1 MMNISTDTLV
11 VEITYYGDQE
21 ALFEDYKGGHDMT
34 RILIVDDAAF
44 MRMRCSKLL
53 GEKGYEVVEAA
64 NGAEALEKY
73 KESKPDAVL
82 LDITMPKMD
91 GIITLQEIIKI
102 DPHAR
107 VAMVTAMGQRTMVMS
122 ALKAGARDF
131 VVKPF
136 DGPRVLDT
144 VQKLL
149 G

>member
-1 MMNISTDTLV
+1 M
-11 VEITYYGDQE
+11 
-21 ALFEDYKGGHDMT
+21 A
-34 RILIVDDAAF
+34 RILVVDDAAF

-64 NGAEALEKY
+64 NGAEALERY
-73 KESKPDAVL
+73 KECKPNGVL

-91 GIITLQEIIKI
+91 GIITLQEIMKI
-102 DPHAR
+102 DPGAR

-136 DGPRVLDT
+136 DGARVLAA
-144 VQKLL
+144 VQKLIN
-149 G
+149 